1 MAVYG
6 PRGTYGH
13 GTHTRLRGA
22 HTVSAVQE
30 NAGRCRNGN
39 ERAQPSG
46 SSWRPSRVAAR
57 LYCSN
62 KSYHPAITAPITS
75 PRDEYIL
82 ACAISLSLPPCLTF
96 ERASTLSGAAVPRS
110 IRAWYTLSAPSSP
123 QIASRLLFLL
133 LFLLASHSLSCYGQR
148 ARFFL
153 VLPSTPRRNVLI
165 RLTVLARHAF
175 RLIPLLYR
183 VTADRS
189 HILGRRISKL
199 ETCRENQP
207 ASRTFAERYK

>member
-1 MAVYG
+1 M
-6 PRGTYGH
+6 
-13 GTHTRLRGA
+13 L
-22 HTVSAVQE
+22 E
-30 NAGRCRNGN
+30 NAARCRNGN

-82 ACAISLSLPPCLTF
+82 ACSLSLFSPSNAPLRCSPLQYPAASARGTLYPRYRPLKLPLASFASPFPPCF
-96 ERASTLSGAAVPRS
+96 A
-110 IRAWYTLSAPSSP
+110 
-123 QIASRLLFLL
+123 
-133 LFLLASHSLSCYGQR
+133 SLSRYRQR
-148 ARFFL
+148 ARSFL
-153 VLPSTPRRNVLI
+153 VLSSTPRRNVLI
-165 RLTVLARHAF
+165 RLTAFARHAF

-189 HILGRRISKL
+189 HILGRRISNF
-199 ETCRENQP
+199 ETPRENQP
-207 ASRTFAERYK
+207 AGQPFVIPDGRYKVSR